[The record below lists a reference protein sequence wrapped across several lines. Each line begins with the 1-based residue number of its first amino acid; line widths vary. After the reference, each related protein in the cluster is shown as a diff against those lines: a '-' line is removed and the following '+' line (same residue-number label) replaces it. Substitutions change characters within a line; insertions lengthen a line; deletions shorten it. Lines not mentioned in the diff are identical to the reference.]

1 MIPMQK
7 QTTDTTAELTV
18 TERKVVHTRMEVRAG
33 KMIRLEI
40 SKVPII
46 RMPSTMVT
54 AVSTAIRVLYSPA
67 LTPVAWAKV

>member
-18 TERKVVHTRMEVRAG
+18 TEQNVVHTRMEVRAG

-46 RMPSTMVT
+46 RMPSTMVS
-54 AVSTAIRVLYSPA
+54 AVKMASRASYL
-67 LTPVAWAKV
+67 